1 MAEQGLP
8 RPTLLLVDVQQD
20 FLDRPGLSPN
30 AGDLLAGLVRLLD
43 GARRRAWPI
52 IHVRTRI
59 ATDGSDRMPHWQRQ
73 DIRACVAGTPGYAPP
88 PALAERPG
96 EPVLHKGFFSAF
108 SCPELAPLLEPTAAG
123 PLVVA
128 GLYTHGCIRA
138 TVLDAY
144 ARGYAVL
151 VADDAVGST
160 EPIHAELSR
169 AWLDGRA
176 ARFLTVAELLGPNG
190 GPMSAT
196 TARGLATPAPVVG
209 RPRHGAAPSASAA
222 CAAAAKAAP
231 GWAATDPAERAA
243 LLERWADRLAADEA
257 ALAALLAREVAK
269 PVAEA
274 RDELRRTLA
283 HIRIAARL
291 AREGLERPLAAGVC
305 VRYRPVGTVGLIT
318 PWNNP
323 LAIPAGKLAPALACG
338 NACVWKPS
346 PLAPACSERLL
357 AALSEVGLPAGLVQP
372 VAGDAS
378 IARAIVTD
386 ARVDAVSLTGSSAT
400 GQAIAALCAAS
411 GKPLQAEL
419 GGNNAA
425 LILDDWAYDDAD
437 LAQLARAAFGFAGQR
452 CTAIRRL
459 IVQRGILDRLTAAF
473 AEAVR
478 ALPMGDPLEPATI
491 VGPLISAAHQQQVQ
505 ARLDAAIAHGARV
518 LARAR
523 LPADA
528 EQGPYVGRWLAPALL
543 DHVDPGSPIAQQ
555 ETFGPVALILPADD
569 LDQAIAIANG
579 VRQGLV
585 SALYSAD
592 PVGRQRFAA
601 RVQAGMLKLS
611 PGLLVIDPEAPFCG
625 WKASALGPPE
635 HGAGDRDFYA
645 RAQAVYL

>member
-20 FLDRPGLSPN
+20 FLARPGLLPN
-30 AGDLLAGLVRLLD
+30 ASDLVEGLVRLLE
-43 GARRRAWPI
+43 GARRRAWPV
-52 IHVRTRI
+52 IHVRTRS
-59 ATDGSDRMPHWQRQ
+59 AADGSGRMPHWQRQ
-73 DIRACVAGTPGYAPP
+73 DIRACVEGTTGYAPP
-88 PALAERPG
+88 PALAEQPG
-96 EPVLHKGFFSAF
+96 ESVLHKGFFSAF
-108 SCPELAPLLEPTAAG
+108 GCPDLAPLLAPPAAG

-144 ARGYAVL
+144 ERGHAVI
-151 VADDAVGST
+151 VVDDAVGST
-160 EPIHAELSR
+160 EPMHAELSR
-169 AWLDGRA
+169 AWLHGRA
-176 ARFLTVAELLGPNG
+176 ARFLTIAELLGLDG
-190 GPMSAT
+190 GPVSAA
-196 TARGLATPAPVVG
+196 TARGQATPAPLADH
-209 RPRHGAAPSASAA
+209 PRHGAAPNAATA
-222 CAAAAKAAP
+222 CAAAATAAM

-243 LLERWADRLAADEA
+243 LLERWAGRLAADEA

-269 PVAEA
+269 PIAEA

-283 HIRIAARL
+283 HIRVAARL
-291 AREGLERPLAAGVC
+291 AREALEIPLAVGVC
-305 VRYRPVGTVGLIT
+305 VRYRPVGTVALIT

-357 AALSEVGLPAGLVQP
+357 AALTEVGLPAGLVQP
-372 VAGDAS
+372 VAGDAL

-386 ARVDAVSLTGSSAT
+386 TRVDAVSLTGSSAT
-400 GQAIAALCAAS
+400 GLAIAALCAAG

-425 LILDDWAYDDAD
+425 LILDDWARDDAD

-459 IVQRGILDRLTAAF
+459 IVLRGILDRFTEDF

-478 ALPMGDPLEPATI
+478 GLPMGDPLEPATV
-491 VGPLISAAHQQQVQ
+491 VGPLISVAHRQRVQ
-505 ARLDAAIAHGARV
+505 ARLDAAIAQGARV

-523 LPADA
+523 PPADA
-528 EQGPYVGRWLAPALL
+528 AQGPYAGRWLAPALL

-555 ETFGPVALILPADD
+555 ETFGPLALILPADD
-569 LDQAIAIANG
+569 LDHAITIANG
-579 VRQGLV
+579 VPQGLV
-585 SALYSAD
+585 AALYSAD
-592 PVGRQRFAA
+592 PVARERFAA
-601 RVQAGMLKLS
+601 RIQAGMLKLS
-611 PGLLVIDPEAPFCG
+611 PGPLTINPEVPFCG
-625 WKASALGPPE
+625 WKVSALGPPE
-635 HGAGDRDFYA
+635 HGLGDRDFFA
-645 RAQAVYL
+645 RAQVVYP